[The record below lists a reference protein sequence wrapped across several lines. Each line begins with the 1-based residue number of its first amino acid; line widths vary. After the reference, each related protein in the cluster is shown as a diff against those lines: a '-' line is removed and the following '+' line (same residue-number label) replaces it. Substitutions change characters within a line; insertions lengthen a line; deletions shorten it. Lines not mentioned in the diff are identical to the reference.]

1 MANRHRAGADFVMS
15 YASMGAN
22 AVFNLLKRSNILMVA
37 EGLDVLK
44 IRIPA
49 SLQGKSLAESSIR
62 AKTGCSV
69 IAVSKD
75 GAMEINPDPHAPLP
89 AEAEIVL
96 IGTVEAERRFLEVYR
111 DSLRD

>member
-1 MANRHRAGADFVMS
+1 MSKPLILVTGATGKT
-15 YASMGAN
+15 GAP
-22 AVFNLLKRSNILMVA
+22 VVEQLLERNDILMVA

-44 IRIPA
+44 IRIPV

-75 GAMEINPDPHAPLP
+75 GAMDINPDAHASLP
-89 AEAEIVL
+89 AEAEIL
-96 IGTVEAERRFLEVYR
+96 RIGTVEAERRFLEMYR
-111 DSLRD
+111 HS